1 MKTIVV
7 SAVNLRKGG
16 TLTILNDCLR
26 AFSQWNSRDEN
37 RVVAVVHKK
46 ELALYDHI
54 EYVEIPWS
62 IRSWFHRLWCEYMT
76 MHKLSKQLG
85 DVYLWLSLHDTTPRV
100 RAERQA
106 VYCHNSY
113 PFFRWHWRH
122 LLLNYRIVCF
132 ALFTKLIYRINIH
145 RNRYLIVQQEWFRKE
160 MHRMFGIDR
169 DKIIVARPRGMEAAN
184 SSKATGRRVS
194 GNLFTLHSSLKS
206 FLYPAFPDVHKNL
219 ECLCEAARLLEQEV
233 GTGRFEVVLTT
244 NKDSNKYSKWISK
257 RWGDVQSLR
266 FSGFLDK
273 KELEKE
279 YAKARCLVFP
289 SKVETWGLPISEFAS
304 TGKPMLLADLPY
316 AHETAAGSQCVAF
329 FNPEDAAELKD
340 KMLQVLEDDYRD
352 FHPVAEQEYEK
363 PYTDNWQQ
371 TIETLI
377 T

>member
-1 MKTIVV
+1 MKTIVI

-16 TLTILNDCLR
+16 TLTILRECLR
-26 AFSQWNSRDEN
+26 AFSEWNSRDEH

-169 DKIIVARPRGMEAAN
+169 DKIIVARPHGMAAAN
-184 SSKATGRRVS
+184 SSH
-194 GNLFTLHSSLKS
+194 FTLHSSLES

-219 ECLCEAARLLEQEV
+219 ECLCEAARQLEQEV

-329 FNPEDAAELKD
+329 FNSEDAAELKD
-340 KMLQVLEDDYRD
+340 KMLQVLEGDYHS
-352 FHPVAEQEYEK
+352 FHAVALQDYDE